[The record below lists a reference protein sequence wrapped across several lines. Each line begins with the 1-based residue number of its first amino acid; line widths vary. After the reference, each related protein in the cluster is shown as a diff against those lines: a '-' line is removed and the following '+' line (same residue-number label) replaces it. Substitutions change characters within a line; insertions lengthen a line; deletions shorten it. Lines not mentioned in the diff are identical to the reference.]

1 MVFARVVGWVAVF
14 SATLAFL
21 IWVRDALAPFIIGGV
36 IALLL
41 NPMVEALCRR
51 GLKRARAVFN
61 VFFAFLIILTAIGF
75 VAGPVFYAQARGL
88 IESFSNQNNGDL
100 TKTIDRWTREARAYL
115 QQELPRRQ
123 QWIERNRELLERLNL
138 PTDPKQLTDALTVR
152 LRDRANEF
160 LLNYTANAVNTLL
173 GTLLGLL
180 SRVLWLIIIPLST
193 YFFLMD
199 MPSIQRAFLFLIPP
213 AQRAA
218 VRQLLSEIG
227 SLFFRYIRGLV
238 TAAVTYGIVSAIMYW
253 LMGAPNP
260 LLLGVL
266 ATVLY
271 PIPYIGALLIAL
283 SSAGFTLLFGPTHA
297 FLFLIPM
304 SNLWHA
310 ISVVAVAMV
319 INNLFDLF
327 VYPRLVGGAVG
338 LRPLVSLMA
347 VVVGANI
354 GSKIAGGLMGGI
366 WGMLLAVPVAT
377 TLKIVLERLLYFVY
391 GEADFLELPD
401 SLESTPA
408 EAPHAEDGVHRTS
421 SEEHLPEKVQ
431 SDEPTP
437 RPVPRSAPHPDE

>member
-1 MVFARVVGWVAVF
+1 MVFARIAGWVVVF
-14 SATLAFL
+14 TATLAFL
-21 IWVRDALAPFIIGGV
+21 LWVRDALAPFIIGGV
-36 IALLL
+36 LALLL
-41 NPMVEALCRR
+41 NPLVEVLCQR
-51 GLKRARAVFN
+51 GLSRSRAVFN
-61 VFFAFLIILTAIGF
+61 VFFAFIIILTAIGF
-75 VAGPVFYAQARGL
+75 VAGPVFYAQARGI

-100 TKTIDRWTREARAYL
+100 NKTIDRWTNEARQFL

-123 QWIERNRELLERLNL
+123 QWIERNSELLEKLDL
-138 PTDPKQLTDALTVR
+138 PTDPKALTDTLTLR

-160 LLNYTANAVNTLL
+160 LLDYTANAINTLL

-180 SRVLWLIIIPLST
+180 SRVLWLVIIPMST
-193 YFFLMD
+193 YFFLLD

-227 SLFFRYIRGLV
+227 ALFFRYIRGLV
-238 TAAVTYGIVSAIMYW
+238 TAAVSYGVVSAFAYW
-253 LMGAPNP
+253 LMGTPNP

-271 PIPYIGALLIAL
+271 PIPYIGSLLIAI
-283 SSAGFTLLFGPTHA
+283 SSAGFTLLFGPTHP

-304 SNLWHA
+304 SNLWQA
-310 ISVVAVAMV
+310 VAVVATAMT

-327 VYPRLVGGAVG
+327 ITPRLVGRAVG

-354 GSKIAGGLMGGI
+354 GAKIAGGLMGGI

-391 GEADFLELPD
+391 GEAEFLELPASSANALSETTSAD
-401 SLESTPA
+401 GTPQAEESP
-408 EAPHAEDGVHRTS
+408 
-421 SEEHLPEKVQ
+421 PEKV
-431 SDEPTP
+431 
-437 RPVPRSAPHPDE
+437 AP